1 MLALLLAAVA
11 PRAEAQRGWAD
22 LARRFDAFAEAAGV
36 VGGSALLVRK
46 GEVVARHHFGF
57 ADRATKRRVGDRTIY
72 HWASVTKTLTAV
84 AVLQL
89 RDRGRLTLDDR
100 ITRWVPELREVHDPG
115 GAVDSITVAML
126 LSHSSGL
133 QTPTWPWSRGES
145 WEPFEPTTWAQ
156 LVAMM
161 PYQRLHFRSYVG
173 ATPYHLAAD
182 RSHGYRRQG
191 DSLTDGG
198 ADFDPGITIPNG
210 GWNAPVEDVARY
222 LGFLTGF
229 PADSASRARHAGVL
243 SRRTLEEMWIPVV
256 KTGAALPELGSVGLG
271 FFSLEADGRRIVG
284 HTGDQAGYRSYVY
297 FDPAAGSGIVLVFNT
312 TNDDGAG
319 AREMVDLSR
328 EAITLLRR

>member
-1 MLALLLAAVA
+1 MTGPAVRSTLFHIAFLLAAVA

-243 SRRTLEEMWIPVV
+243 SRRTLEEMW
-256 KTGAALPELGSVGLG
+256 
-271 FFSLEADGRRIVG
+271 
-284 HTGDQAGYRSYVY
+284 
-297 FDPAAGSGIVLVFNT
+297 
-312 TNDDGAG
+312 
-319 AREMVDLSR
+319 
-328 EAITLLRR
+328 